1 MFKKILAI
9 ISTVTVLSFA
19 GCGAQ
24 KNNNI
29 SKSRH
34 CLPAAS
40 EYSGMS
46 VTYLNVGQGD
56 MS

>member
-9 ISTVTVLSFA
+9 ISTVTVLSFV

-29 SKSRH
+29 SKSS
-34 CLPAAS
+34 AES

-46 VTYLNVGQGD
+46 VTYLK
-56 MS
+56 

>member
-29 SKSRH
+29 SKGVLQRVNIV
-34 CLPAAS
+34 
-40 EYSGMS
+40 E
-46 VTYLNVGQGD
+46 
-56 MS
+56 

>member
-24 KNNNI
+24 KNNINKG
-29 SKSRH
+29 SNNT
-34 CLPAAS
+34 

-46 VTYLNVGQGD
+46 VTYLYVN
-56 MS
+56 